1 MALTVTAGD
10 LEALRF
16 CESDEARSIVQNIAV
31 ILTTA
36 KGTAPGDREF
46 GVDMSFLDLPLPV
59 AKVRMIAAVREAVE
73 TFEPRVRVTGVTFD
87 QRGEAEGR
95 LVPRVEVEPA

>member
-36 KGTAPGDREF
+36 KGTAPAGGPGADDRGGAGGRGD
-46 GVDMSFLDLPLPV
+46 L
-59 AKVRMIAAVREAVE
+59 
-73 TFEPRVRVTGVTFD
+73 
-87 QRGEAEGR
+87 
-95 LVPRVEVEPA
+95 